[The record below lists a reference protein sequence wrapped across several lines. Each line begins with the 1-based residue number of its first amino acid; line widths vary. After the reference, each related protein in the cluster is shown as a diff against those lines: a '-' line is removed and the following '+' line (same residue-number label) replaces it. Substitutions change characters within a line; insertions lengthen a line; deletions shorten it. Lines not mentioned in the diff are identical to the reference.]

1 MDIQS
6 AALIELFVLY
16 PLSILG
22 WVTPVKPD
30 GIAHGGIP
38 KAIYDGQAQ
47 GLECLVDP
55 WTELQLHSWIMAVD
69 DRVDLY
75 CNGNLVPGAGKTV
88 KPGEETLRQRLYLPH
103 GNLLHGV
110 NRLHYVVTR
119 VGGNSEP
126 SRDLLVLY
134 HLRLADTLDLV
145 IPPDVLKDGVSAE
158 RAAQGVE
165 FGFTYA
171 NRRNYDRIE
180 FLLGDTQVRF
190 DVPDGTA
197 PITYKLFTDTFQKA
211 GDNPSAVAEF
221 YVVDQ
226 LGNRIKS
233 PEKGLDIHL
242 DRLDLPA
249 PTVKGQTGTN
259 FSPTQPEVRVLVP
272 QGSLLPSDK
281 LSVIWRGAAGTPLA
295 GSYTSPQRLVS
306 AGLEIAVPR
315 SVLAYS
321 LGKQVTVT
329 YVVERNGKT
338 TTSLPLPLNILPLP
352 TSALITPKIVEAD
365 ANNFLDVIAL
375 GSKNATIH
383 ALLHT
388 LIEAGQPCWL
398 SLEGK
403 KADGTAHNLPLWNG
417 LPEQVNDTWIS
428 QGFWP
433 VALVSSYLKQLG
445 HGTTLTIKF
454 KVSLDKSNNPATAT
468 VFQDRPYSIKA
479 VALVVPT
486 LVNVLNANNVEVQEG
501 TSTTSD
507 VLKLKGKASNSLN
520 VEIFDGSGSSAVSK
534 GIATADMTTGIWERT
549 ITVPVGIRRLYAKSL
564 YHPSSVYSNVR
575 NLTVVAVIVPTL
587 VNVLDANNVEVQ
599 EGTSTTSTVL
609 KLKGKASNG
618 QQVEILDGSGSSAM
632 SKGIATADKTTG
644 IWEHTITVPVGIR
657 RLCAKSLYHS
667 SPVYSNVRNLT
678 VVAVIV
684 PTLVNVLDA
693 NNVEVQEGTSTT
705 SIMLK
710 LKGEASNGRQVEI
723 LDGSGSSAASKGMAT
738 ANKTT
743 GIWEL
748 TITVPVGIRRLCAK
762 SLYHPSP
769 VYSNVRNLTVVATKP
784 SIPVITDSIGQVAHN
799 GTTYDT
805 EVTVTVTADPNQ
817 SIQLYD
823 GAKAIGAPIPLD
835 SKGSGT
841 TTLSALEQK
850 VFSLTARAVY
860 GNQLESSVR
869 IFTRK
874 AHLAVTLTSVK
885 HSRGELGEGGS
896 TASVSVTLEGQV
908 TPLYRVQIYHNNSA
922 KNIVQSNA
930 SGFWTT
936 PLSIVAGPNTVYA
949 KAVATGLNSNSRS
962 FTRVVPITSENFDQY
977 STRHVSPGLNIPL
990 NSMTIYYLGGSG
1002 FIGIAPL
1009 ADLFTGPYP
1018 QIPGRS
1024 YGQTLEMHWKG
1035 LGTSQHMRIR
1045 FNWGYSSVSFFV
1057 RFAQTPNLWIRFL
1070 DINNNIIHQY
1080 TLPLNFDAQLVS
1092 YSHPSIDIWGVE
1104 VQTSQMDLISID
1116 YFQMAYR

>member
-315 SVLAYS
+315 SVLAYN

-329 YVVERNGKT
+329 YGVERNGKT
-338 TTSLPLPLNILPLP
+338 TTSLPLPLNILTLP
-352 TSALITPKIVEAD
+352 ASALITPKIIEAD
-365 ANNFLDVIAL
+365 ANNFLDVMAL

-417 LPEQVNDTWIS
+417 LPEQVNDTWIR

-433 VALVSSYLKQLG
+433 IALVSSYLTQLG

-507 VLKLKGKASNSLN
+507 VLKLKGKASNGLN

-534 GIATADMTTGIWERT
+534 GIATAHMTTGVWERT

-564 YHPSSVYSNVR
+564 YHSHN
-575 NLTVVAVIVPTL
+575 
-587 VNVLDANNVEVQ
+587 
-599 EGTSTTSTVL
+599 
-609 KLKGKASNG
+609 
-618 QQVEILDGSGSSAM
+618 
-632 SKGIATADKTTG
+632 
-644 IWEHTITVPVGIR
+644 
-657 RLCAKSLYHS
+657 
-667 SPVYSNVRNLT
+667 
-678 VVAVIV
+678 
-684 PTLVNVLDA
+684 
-693 NNVEVQEGTSTT
+693 
-705 SIMLK
+705 
-710 LKGEASNGRQVEI
+710 
-723 LDGSGSSAASKGMAT
+723 
-738 ANKTT
+738 
-743 GIWEL
+743 
-748 TITVPVGIRRLCAK
+748 
-762 SLYHPSP
+762 

-784 SIPVITDSIGQVAHN
+784 SIPEIRDSKGLVLHN

-841 TTLSALEQK
+841 TKLSALEQK

-936 PLSIVAGPNTVYA
+936 PLPIGAGLNTVYA

-990 NSMTIYYLGGSG
+990 NSMTIYYLGGTG

-1057 RFAQTPNLWIRFL
+1057 RFAQTHNLWIRFL

>member
-38 KAIYDGQAQ
+38 KAIYDGQAP

-55 WTELQLHSWIMAVD
+55 WTELQLNSWIMAVD

-103 GNLLHGV
+103 GNLTHGV

-134 HLRLADTLDLV
+134 HLRPADTQDLV
-145 IPPDVLKDGVSAE
+145 IPPDVLKDGVSAA

-197 PITYKLFTDTFQKA
+197 PITHKLFTDTFQKA

-226 LGNRIKS
+226 LGNRVKS
-233 PEKGLDIHL
+233 PEKRLDIHL

-272 QGSLLPSDK
+272 QGSLLPTDK
-281 LSVIWRGAAGTPLA
+281 LSVFWRGAAGTPLA

-315 SVLAYS
+315 SVLAYN
-321 LGKQVTVT
+321 LGKQATVI
-329 YVVERNGKT
+329 YDVERNGKT

-352 TSALITPKIVEAD
+352 ASALITPKIVEAD
-365 ANNFLDVIAL
+365 ANNFLDVMAL

-403 KADGTAHNLPLWNG
+403 KANGTAHNLALWNG

-433 VALVSSYLKQLG
+433 VALVSSYLTQLG

-468 VFQDRPYSIKA
+468 VFPDRPYNIKA
-479 VALVVPT
+479 VALEVPT

-507 VLKLKGKASNSLN
+507 VLKLKGKASNSQN
-520 VEIFDGSGSSAVSK
+520 VEIFDGSGPSAVSK
-534 GIATADMTTGIWERT
+534 GIATAHMTTGIWERT

-599 EGTSTTSTVL
+599 EGT
-609 KLKGKASNG
+609 
-618 QQVEILDGSGSSAM
+618 
-632 SKGIATADKTTG
+632 
-644 IWEHTITVPVGIR
+644 R
-657 RLCAKSLYHS
+657 
-667 SPVYSNVRNLT
+667 
-678 VVAVIV
+678 
-684 PTLVNVLDA
+684 
-693 NNVEVQEGTSTT
+693 TT
-705 SIMLK
+705 SITLK
-710 LKGEASNGRQVEI
+710 LKGEASNGQQVEI
-723 LDGSGSSAASKGMAT
+723 FDGSGSSAVSKGMAT

-748 TITVPVGIRRLCAK
+748 TITVLAGIRRLYAK

-784 SIPVITDSIGQVAHN
+784 SITVITDSIGQVAHN

-805 EVTVTVTADPNQ
+805 KVTVTVTADPNQ

-823 GAKAIGAPIPLD
+823 GAKTIGAPIPLD
-835 SKGSGT
+835 SKGNGT

-885 HSRGELGEGGS
+885 HSRGELGEGAS
-896 TASVSVTLEGQV
+896 TASVSVTLEGRV
-908 TPLYRVQIYHNNSA
+908 TPLYSVQIYHNNSA

-936 PLSIVAGPNTVYA
+936 PLPIGAGLNTVYA

-990 NSMTIYYLGGSG
+990 NSMTIYYLGGTG

>member
-1 MDIQS
+1 MMDIQS

-145 IPPDVLKDGVSAE
+145 IPPDVLKDGVSAA
-158 RAAQGVE
+158 RAEQGVE
-165 FGFTYA
+165 FRFTYA
-171 NRRNYDRIE
+171 NRRNHDRIE

-233 PEKGLDIHL
+233 PEKRLDIHL

-468 VFQDRPYSIKA
+468 VFPDRPYSIKA

-618 QQVEILDGSGSSAM
+618 QQVEILDGSGSSAV

-644 IWEHTITVPVGIR
+644 IWEHTITVAQGGH
-657 RLCAKSLYHS
+657 RLY
-667 SPVYSNVRNLT
+667 
-678 VVAVIV
+678 
-684 PTLVNVLDA
+684 
-693 NNVEVQEGTSTT
+693 
-705 SIMLK
+705 
-710 LKGEASNGRQVEI
+710 
-723 LDGSGSSAASKGMAT
+723 
-738 ANKTT
+738 
-743 GIWEL
+743 
-748 TITVPVGIRRLCAK
+748 AK
-762 SLYHPSP
+762 SLYHPTAT
-769 VYSNVRNLTVVATKP
+769 YSNVRNLTVVATKP
-784 SIPVITDSIGQVAHN
+784 SITALTDSKGPVAHN

-805 EVTVTVTADPNQ
+805 EVTVTVAADPNQ

-841 TTLSALEQK
+841 TKLSALEQK

-860 GNQLESSVR
+860 GNQLESPAR

-885 HSRGELGEGGS
+885 HSRGELGEGQS
-896 TASVSVTLEGQV
+896 TASASVTLEGSV
-908 TPLYRVQIYHNNSA
+908 TPFYSVQIHHNNSA

-936 PLSIVAGPNTVYA
+936 PLPIVTGLNRVYA
-949 KAVATGLNSNSRS
+949 TAVATGLNSNSRS
-962 FTRVVPITSENFDQY
+962 FTRVVPSTSENFDQY

-990 NSMTIYYLGGSG
+990 NSMTIYHLGGTG

-1018 QIPGRS
+1018 QIPGKS

-1057 RFAQTPNLWIRFL
+1057 RFAQTRNLWIRFL
-1070 DINNNIIHQY
+1070 DINNNTIHQH

-1104 VQTSQMDLISID
+1104 VQTSEMDLVSID
-1116 YFQMAYR
+1116 YFNMTYR